1 MDAAFEEV
9 ITTLEKIRWLLREG
23 VRWLKPERRSSGA
36 MMFYKKA
43 TLEFHP
49 VGVMGAIVPWNYP
62 FHNVFNPLVA
72 NVFAGNALVVK
83 VSEHASWS
91 VNITVGAIKAC
102 LKAKGAAGGFGTNR
116 YRLRRSRRSDRKWWM
131 PKSRFRRVNDC
142 GEVGHEI
149 CRENVNAGRF
159 RVGR

>member
-1 MDAAFEEV
+1 MLKIIRKFVIENQDDICVVSARDSGKPLVDAAFGEV

-91 VNITVGAIKAC
+91 VNITVG
-102 LKAKGAAGGFGTNR
+102 
-116 YRLRRSRRSDRKWWM
+116 D
-131 PKSRFRRVNDC
+131 
-142 GEVGHEI
+142 
-149 CRENVNAGRF
+149 
-159 RVGR
+159 